1 MKLRSILTLAA
12 GIGIG
17 FAVARKLHED
27 DPDVVRGPQRS
38 QLSSGSA
45 LSLVKNPG
53 RRIADQASV
62 MSLGAIRRTRG
73 AIRER
78 LAGHEH
84 EDDAAWN

>member
-17 FAVARKLHED
+17 IAVANKLHED

-38 QLSSGSA
+38 QSSGGPP
-45 LSLVKNPG
+45 LSLVTNQG
-53 RRIADQASV
+53 RRIADQAGV
-62 MSLGAIRRTRG
+62 MSLSAIRKARG

-78 LAGHEH
+78 LADYQHE
-84 EDDAAWN
+84 EDAAWN

>member
-17 FAVARKLHED
+17 FAVASKLHED
-27 DPDVVRGPQRS
+27 DPEVVRGPQRS
-38 QLSSGSA
+38 QPSGGPA
-45 LSLVKNPG
+45 LSIVTNQG
-53 RRIADQASV
+53 RRIADQAGEL
-62 MSLGAIRRTRG
+62 SLSAIRKARK

-78 LAGHEH
+78 LADHEH